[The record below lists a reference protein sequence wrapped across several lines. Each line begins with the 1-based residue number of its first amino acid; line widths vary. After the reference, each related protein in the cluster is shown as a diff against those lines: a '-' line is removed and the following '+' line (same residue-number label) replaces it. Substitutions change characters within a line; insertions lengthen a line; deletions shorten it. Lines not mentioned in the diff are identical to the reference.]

1 MAATL
6 ATIEPYLKEVY
17 TGKIRRQLNEE
28 ITTLKRV
35 TRSGSGVSNE
45 TNGKYVTFPIH
56 TRRNNGLGSRNEM
69 DPLPIP
75 GQQGYAAARLA
86 LKSAYGGFQIT
97 GQAIDQADS
106 DPKAFARSMDEEI
119 ERLKV
124 DVKKDMNRQIYGDG
138 SGAIGVATGANSGAV
153 VPVADARLFWIGAV
167 VDTVSVPSTIDNTAL
182 TVVAVD
188 LTPGANTVTLSA
200 TPGTAIASTD
210 ILVRSGSLSKE
221 ITGFKSIVSNS
232 GILYNVNPTT
242 EPEWTAEVDSNGGT
256 PRAISEQVMVQM
268 ADRIRTRGGKTTVI
282 FQDLGTR
289 RAYWN
294 LLSQLRSIVNE
305 QEFKGGFKGLAF
317 TTDQGEI
324 PIVADVDAPLGS
336 QWFVNEDALTFYRD
350 EDWHWLDRDGSM
362 FKQVVTGG
370 NVYDAWYA
378 HLVERHELGTDRRNT
393 HGLISNIISG

>member
-35 TRSGSGVSNE
+35 TRSGSGVSTE
-45 TNGKYVTFPIH
+45 VNGKYVTFPIH
-56 TRRNNGLGSRNEM
+56 TRRNNGIGSRNEM

-97 GQAIDQADS
+97 GQAIDLADNDS
-106 DPKAFARSMDEEI
+106 KAFARSMDEEI

-138 SGAIGVATGANSGAV
+138 SGSISSITGAATGNV
-153 VPVADARLFWIGAV
+153 IPVKDARLFWIGAN
-167 VDTVSVPSTIDNTAL
+167 VDIVTLPSTVAIANRTITGVSVQN
-182 TVVAVD
+182 
-188 LTPGANTVTLSA
+188 NTVTVSGA
-200 TPGTAIASTD
+200 APTVTAGQIIT
-210 ILVRSGSLSKE
+210 RQGSLAKE
-221 ITGFKSIVSNS
+221 ITGFAAIVDDTSVV
-232 GILYNVNPTT
+232 YNINPAV
-242 EPEWTAEVDSNGGT
+242 EPEWRSEVSANGGT
-256 PRAISEQVMVQM
+256 GRAITEQLMVQM
-268 ADRIRTRGGKTTVI
+268 ADRIRVRGGKTTVI
-282 FQDLGTR
+282 FQSLGVR

-294 LLSQLRSIVNE
+294 LLSQLRQIVNE

-324 PIVADVDAPLGS
+324 PVVADVDAPLGT
-336 QWFVNEDALTFYRD
+336 QYYINEDALTFYRHK
-350 EDWHWLDRDGSM
+350 DWDWLDRDGSM
-362 FKQVVTGG
+362 FKQLRDANG
-370 NVYDAWYA
+370 VYDAWYA
-378 HLVERHELGTDRRNT
+378 QLVERHELGTDRRNT
-393 HGLISNIISG
+393 HGVIKDITEG